1 MHQTPFKRMPA
12 AAVIMALIAE
22 LQSAPQKPHQL
33 SEHRPLDTQAGR
45 KLH

>member
-33 SEHRPLDTQAGR
+33 SAHRPLDTQAGR